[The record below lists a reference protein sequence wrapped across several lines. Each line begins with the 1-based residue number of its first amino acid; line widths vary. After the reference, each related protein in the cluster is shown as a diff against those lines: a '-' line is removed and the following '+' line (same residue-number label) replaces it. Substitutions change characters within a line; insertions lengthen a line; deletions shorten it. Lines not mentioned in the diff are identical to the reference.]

1 MRHSPMVGE
10 FLSPMLLLVTERV
23 SDFGKSASR
32 ALVSHIQNP
41 QGTFF
46 SQHHTCLAKIF
57 KGSPCPLSS
66 LRLHCKNGKTR
77 AQKYF
82 IKGQESAWEWLI
94 PLKIWGNISEVFV
107 KHNPGELI
115 PQLLSFFLF
124 ILSHS
129 LSLNL
134 LRSWWLTQ
142 SVIPQQVPCVNFHKI
157 MYI

>member
-1 MRHSPMVGE
+1 MVGE

-46 SQHHTCLAKIF
+46 SQHHTCLGKIF

-77 AQKYF
+77 AQKSF
-82 IKGQESAWEWLI
+82 IKGQESAWE
-94 PLKIWGNISEVFV
+94 
-107 KHNPGELI
+107 
-115 PQLLSFFLF
+115 
-124 ILSHS
+124 
-129 LSLNL
+129 
-134 LRSWWLTQ
+134 
-142 SVIPQQVPCVNFHKI
+142 
-157 MYI
+157 